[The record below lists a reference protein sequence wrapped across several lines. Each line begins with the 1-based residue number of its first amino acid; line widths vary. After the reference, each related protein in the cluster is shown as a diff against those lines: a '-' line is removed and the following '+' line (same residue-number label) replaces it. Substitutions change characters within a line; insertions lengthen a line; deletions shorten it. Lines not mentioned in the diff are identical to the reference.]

1 MAHKIA
7 SNMLAKNFKSTF
19 MSIPRDMAA
28 ILKRLFVS
36 SEPYS
41 DKLKRLLI
49 INEPDCLDMSQ
60 EQYQNKIDSMS
71 VKDMVDRQYVRIVP
85 KIKMPEFEEVKSYI
99 LIEIDGFS
107 PSVNTE
113 YRDSTITFTIISHL
127 DNWQMDDFQ
136 LRPWMIAGYIDGI
149 LDKTELSGIGRLEF
163 IGAQQIVFNEFLGGV
178 ILRYA
183 SYHSDADDSTKIND
197 KYPAPQQL
205 AVVDNLKQ

>member
-1 MAHKIA
+1 MRKIA
-7 SNMLAKNFKSTF
+7 NNMLAKNFKSTF
-19 MSIPRDMAA
+19 MSIPKDMST
-28 ILKRLFVS
+28 ILRKLFVS

-49 INEPDCLDMSQ
+49 INEPDCLDKEQ
-60 EQYQNKIDSMS
+60 EQYQNKIDSIS
-71 VKDMVDRQYVRIVP
+71 VKDMVDMQYVRIVP

-107 PSVNTE
+107 PSLNTE

-163 IGAQQIVFNEFLGGV
+163 LGAQQIVFNEFLGGV

-183 SYHSDADDSTKIND
+183 SYHSDADDSVKIDD
-197 KYPAPQQL
+197 KYPAPQQI
-205 AVVDNLKQ
+205 AVVDNLKK